1 MKKIAIITMHAV
13 KNYGSVLQTY
23 ATQRLFQ
30 KRELEPVVIDY
41 RRPWDTGKAYYFDI
55 KNKTWKDIVRQI
67 VYFPSK
73 FRQKKVFGDFLQKYI
88 NLTKYT
94 YHNISDFERHP
105 CIADIYCTGSDQVW
119 NSGWNRGV
127 KEEFFLTFVKEGK
140 KKISYAASIGKEE
153 IENDEKLKIKKYLST
168 YSAVSVRERSSVNL
182 LNALGIQDVNLVI
195 DPTLQLSQE
204 EWRELLKTKER
215 RYRNYVLL
223 VQLNRNRE
231 FDVFAQRF
239 AKENNK
245 TLLRLCLRL
254 DQIVLPGKAVVIPD
268 VTDYLWLIDDADYVL
283 TDSFHA
289 VSFSLNF
296 EKNFYAVLPK
306 KYSSR
311 IVSIL
316 NDLNLEKRI
325 VSDYT
330 LAQGQVEDIEYTK
343 VNEKIAELRR
353 QSDKYIDFA
362 LN

>member
-30 KRELEPVVIDY
+30 NRELEPVIIDY

-55 KNKTWKDIVRQI
+55 KNKTWKDIVKQI

-73 FRQKKVFGDFLQKYI
+73 FRQKKVFGDFLKKYI
-88 NLTKYT
+88 NLTEYS
-94 YHNISDFERHP
+94 YRNISDFEKHP

-127 KEEFFLTFVKEGK
+127 KEEFFLTFVKDGE

-153 IENDEKLKIKKYLST
+153 IEEDEKIKIKRYLST

-182 LNALGIQDVNLVI
+182 LNTIGIQDVNLVI
-195 DPTLQLSQE
+195 DPTLQLSQK
-204 EWRELLKTKER
+204 EWRALIKTKVR
-215 RYRNYVLL
+215 KYSNYVLL
-223 VQLNRNRE
+223 IQLNRNRK
-231 FDVFAQRF
+231 FDIFAQRF

-245 TLLRLCLRL
+245 TLLRLCLRF
-254 DQIVLPGKAVVIPD
+254 DQVVLPGKAVAIPD
-268 VTDYLWLIDDADYVL
+268 VTDYLWLIDNADFVL

-296 EKNFYAVLPK
+296 EKNFYAVLPN

-311 IVSIL
+311 IISIL
-316 NDLNLEKRI
+316 KDLDLEKRI
-325 VSDYT
+325 VIDYA
-330 LAQGQVEDIEYTK
+330 LSSEQVRDIEYSK
-343 VNEKIAELRR
+343 VNKKIAKLRQ